1 MLFVPINV
9 LIFTLFIRPVRW
21 NVLPFIYLIPLIP
34 LYILWDGIASILRTY
49 SQKELNEMV
58 ASLNNSDDYEWEI
71 SKTSGKMP
79 INYLIGYK
87 KDDNESDR
95 KNG

>member
-1 MLFVPINV
+1 
-9 LIFTLFIRPVRW
+9 
-21 NVLPFIYLIPLIP
+21 
-34 LYILWDGIASILRTY
+34 
-49 SQKELNEMV
+49 MV